1 MGGPSRTP
9 GRPQDMN
16 SSRVPDRLSQVM
28 RAEKAHRDMDDRVE
42 AFEIEPSYSE
52 DPFTRGPRV
61 LWGRVAALGGGLILF
76 FLIGHWTGGGGGG
89 ASQQVTT
96 PQAPGTTP
104 PAGTPPG
111 AGPAPD
117 ASSTPTSTAT
127 APATS
132 SNGQT
137 YKVKAGD
144 TLGSIAAKFYGRT
157 NHDLVVLIE
166 QANGMVDATIRPG
179 QSLTIP
185 PSPKASTGTTTT
197 VTPKA
202 TAPATPKAT
211 APGTPRAS
219 ASPTRYR

>member
-1 MGGPSRTP
+1 
-9 GRPQDMN
+9 
-16 SSRVPDRLSQVM
+16 M

-52 DPFTRGPRV
+52 DPFSRGPRV

-76 FLIGHWTGGGGGG
+76 FLIGHWTAGGGGS
-89 ASQQVTT
+89 SQQVTT
-96 PQAPGTTP
+96 LQRQVDQDRTTIQQLQQSLAAVSQSPSTNPGAATTP
-104 PAGTPPG
+104 G
-111 AGPAPD
+111 ATPAPQT
-117 ASSTPTSTAT
+117 SSTPTSTAT

-132 SNGQT
+132 TNGQT

-179 QSLTIP
+179 QTLTIP
-185 PSPKASTGTTTT
+185 PAPKASAGTTTT
-197 VTPKA
+197 VTPKP
-202 TAPATPKAT
+202 TAKAT
-211 APGTPRAS
+211 ARAS
-219 ASPTRYR
+219 ASPAG

>member
-1 MGGPSRTP
+1 
-9 GRPQDMN
+9 
-16 SSRVPDRLSQVM
+16 
-28 RAEKAHRDMDDRVE
+28 MDDRVE

-52 DPFTRGPRV
+52 DPFSRGPRV

-76 FLIGHWTGGGGGG
+76 FLIGHWTAGGGGS
-89 ASQQVTT
+89 SQQVTT
-96 PQAPGTTP
+96 LQRQVDQDRTTIQQLQQSLAAVSQSPSTNPNAATTPGTGTTP
-104 PAGTPPG
+104 
-111 AGPAPD
+111 APQT
-117 ASSTPTSTAT
+117 SSTPTSTAT

-132 SNGQT
+132 SSGQT

-185 PSPKASTGTTTT
+185 PNPNASTGTTTT

-202 TAPATPKAT
+202 TPKAT
-211 APGTPRAS
+211 ASATPRATPRAS
-219 ASPTRYR
+219 ASPTH

>member
-1 MGGPSRTP
+1 
-9 GRPQDMN
+9 
-16 SSRVPDRLSQVM
+16 M

-52 DPFTRGPRV
+52 DPFPRGPRV
-61 LWGRVAALGGGLILF
+61 VWGRVAALGGGLILF
-76 FLIGHWTGGGGGG
+76 FLIGHWTAGGGGS
-89 ASQQVTT
+89 SQQVTT
-96 PQAPGTTP
+96 LQRQVDQDRTTIQQLQQSLAAVSQSPSTNPSAATTPGTT
-104 PAGTPPG
+104 T
-111 AGPAPD
+111 APD
-117 ASSTPTSTAT
+117 TSTTPTPTPT

-157 NHDLVVLIE
+157 NHDLVALIE

-185 PSPKASTGTTTT
+185 PAPKASAGTTTT

-202 TAPATPKAT
+202 TATPKAT
-211 APGTPRAS
+211 PRPSAS
-219 ASPTRYR
+219 ATR

>member
-1 MGGPSRTP
+1 
-9 GRPQDMN
+9 
-16 SSRVPDRLSQVM
+16 M

-52 DPFTRGPRV
+52 DPFPRGPRV

-76 FLIGHWTGGGGGG
+76 FLIGHWTGGGDGS
-89 ASQQVTT
+89 SQQVTT
-96 PQAPGTTP
+96 LQRQVDQDRTTIQQLQQSLAAVSQTPSPNPTVGTTP
-104 PAGTPPG
+104 G
-111 AGPAPD
+111 AAPSPD
-117 ASSTPTSTAT
+117 ATPTSTAT

-132 SNGQT
+132 GNGQT

-185 PSPKASTGTTTT
+185 PAPKASAGTTTT

-202 TAPATPKAT
+202 TATPKAT
-211 APGTPRAS
+211 PRPSAS
-219 ASPTRYR
+219 ATR

>member
-1 MGGPSRTP
+1 
-9 GRPQDMN
+9 
-16 SSRVPDRLSQVM
+16 M

-89 ASQQVTT
+89 SSQQVTT
-96 PQAPGTTP
+96 LQRQVDQDRTTIQQLQQSLAAASQAPSTNPTAGTTP
-104 PAGTPPG
+104 G
-111 AGPAPD
+111 AVPAPD

-166 QANGMVDATIRPG
+166 QANGMVDTTVRPG

-185 PSPKASTGTTTT
+185 PAPKASAGTTTT
-197 VTPKA
+197 VTPK
-202 TAPATPKAT
+202 TTPKAT
-211 APGTPRAS
+211 ASATPRTS
-219 ASPTRYR
+219 ASPTR

>member
-1 MGGPSRTP
+1 
-9 GRPQDMN
+9 
-16 SSRVPDRLSQVM
+16 M

-52 DPFTRGPRV
+52 DPFSRGPRV

-76 FLIGHWTGGGGGG
+76 FLIGHWTAGGGGS
-89 ASQQVTT
+89 SQQVTT
-96 PQAPGTTP
+96 LQRQVDQDRTTIQQLQQSLAAVSQSPSTNPGAATTP
-104 PAGTPPG
+104 G
-111 AGPAPD
+111 ATPAPQT
-117 ASSTPTSTAT
+117 SSTPTSTAT

-132 SNGQT
+132 TNGQT

-179 QSLTIP
+179 QTLTIP
-185 PSPKASTGTTTT
+185 PAPKASAGTTTT

-202 TAPATPKAT
+202 TARAT
-211 APGTPRAS
+211 ATPRAS
-219 ASPTRYR
+219 ASPAG

>member
-1 MGGPSRTP
+1 
-9 GRPQDMN
+9 
-16 SSRVPDRLSQVM
+16 M

-52 DPFTRGPRV
+52 DPFPRGPRV

-76 FLIGHWTGGGGGG
+76 FLIGHWTGGGGGS
-89 ASQQVTT
+89 SQQVTT
-96 PQAPGTTP
+96 LQKQVDQDRATIQQLQQSLAAISQTPGANPTAGTTP
-104 PAGTPPG
+104 G
-111 AGPAPD
+111 ATPAPD

-132 SNGQT
+132 GNGQT

-185 PSPKASTGTTTT
+185 PNPKASSGTTAT
-197 VTPKA
+197 VTPRA
-202 TAPATPKAT
+202 SATPRT
-211 APGTPRAS
+211 TPRAS
-219 ASPTRYR
+219 ASPTH